1 MGLFSDEEVKKG
13 GGGGG
18 NGPKRSRGPNRA
30 QLSRVASKAPEVMV
44 KVTGYTKSGTH
55 VGSHVDYIA
64 RDGEIPLMTSE
75 GDTLSG
81 KEAVGLIA
89 ESWGRDLEEDKERR
103 LASPKRATAQRS
115 TRITTNLVLSI
126 PKGDPNRL
134 VDAAQGFAKTTF
146 HNHDWVM
153 ALHTDTQHPHVHL
166 TIRNRGHD
174 GRRLNIPKGK
184 TQEWREDFAEA
195 LRGQGIE
202 AEATRRAERGV
213 TRKGEKQ
220 AVKYI
225 RERLNN
231 LTPPKAPEVDKVAV
245 REAQE
250 RLAGKGKPEPWK
262 EKILARQKEMRSMW
276 ERVGQGLAKS
286 PNPEDQALAKQ
297 VLAFRRDMPPVQ
309 TRNDVL
315 MQQIKKHNAQ
325 VKQGKDD
332 QEK

>member
-1 MGLFSDEEVKKG
+1 MGLFSDEEHKKG

-18 NGPKRSRGPNRA
+18 NGPKRGRGPHRA
-30 QLSRVASKAPEVMV
+30 QLSRVANKAPEVMV
-44 KVTGYTKSGTH
+44 KVTGYTKGSQH
-55 VGSHVDYIA
+55 LGSHVDYIA
-64 RDGEIPLMTSE
+64 RDGELPLMTSE
-75 GDTLSG
+75 GETLTG
-81 KEAVGLIA
+81 KEDIQQVS
-89 ESWGRDLEEDKERR
+89 ESWKNDLGGNRRGKKAGRAGQR
-103 LASPKRATAQRS
+103 LS
-115 TRITTNLVLSI
+115 TNLVLSI

-174 GRRLNIPKGK
+174 GTRLHIPKGK

-220 AVKYI
+220 AVKHL
-225 RERLNN
+225 RERLNK
-231 LTPPKAPEVDKVAV
+231 LTPAKAPEVDKLAV

-250 RLAGKGKPEPWK
+250 RLAGKAKPEPWK
-262 EKILARQKEMRSMW
+262 EKILARQKEMRAMW
-276 ERVGQGLAKS
+276 ERVGQGLGKS

-297 VLAFRRDMPPVQ
+297 VLAFRKDMPPVQ
-309 TRNDVL
+309 TRNDAL
-315 MQQIKKHNAQ
+315 MQQIQKHNSQ